1 MKFTKKYDW
10 MFRRQ
15 IANLP
20 VTPLFV
26 RKDFEE
32 WWKNLGKMVD
42 TIKELKD

>member
-20 VTPLFV
+20 VSPVYV
-26 RKDFEE
+26 RQGFKRWWEE
-32 WWKNLGKMVD
+32 LGERVD
-42 TIKELKD
+42 SELKD